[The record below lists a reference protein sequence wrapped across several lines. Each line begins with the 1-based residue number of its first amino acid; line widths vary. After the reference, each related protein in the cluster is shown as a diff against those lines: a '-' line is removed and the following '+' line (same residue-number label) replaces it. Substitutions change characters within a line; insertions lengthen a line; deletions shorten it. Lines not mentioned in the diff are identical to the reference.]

1 MFISVCYFFFL
12 MIRRPPRSTRTDT
25 LFPYSTLFRS
35 LPDELH
41 QRGAL
46 RLHGTPGGPAGR
58 QLVGVA
64 MAARQLRAEEG
75 RPGHLELAAGQHRN
89 ARPDRRR
96 HRLAR
101 AETGPPQAV
110 ALERELPVSLGQPG
124 RGLHVGRAAWPQR
137 VV

>member
-1 MFISVCYFFFL
+1 MRISDWSSDVCSSDL
-12 MIRRPPRSTRTDT
+12 VALGIDARAAGKRADGRQRAAEVAAMPEVLAERDG
-25 LFPYSTLFRS
+25 

-75 RPGHLELAAGQHRN
+75 RPGHLELAAGQPRN
-89 ARPDRRR
+89 ADRKST
-96 HRLAR
+96 RLNSS
-101 AETGPPQAV
+101 P
-110 ALERELPVSLGQPG
+110 
-124 RGLHVGRAAWPQR
+124 
-137 VV
+137 